1 MKISGVMFTDG
12 VNIGIVL
19 VDANEKFMI
28 RFLNTVKNI
37 LNIFLIKIFSKV
49 IYDFFFIF

>member
-1 MKISGVMFTDG
+1 MFTDG
-12 VNIGIVL
+12 VNIGIDL

-37 LNIFLIKIFSKV
+37 RFLLIKMFFEL
-49 IYDFFFIF
+49 IYDFVFLGQLFNC